1 MRDRQFWKQFRDKL
15 VGLMTSRIFLLGAVI
30 MILMLL
36 LIRRLFVL
44 QIVNGQTYQ
53 NDFTLKIERERTI
66 KATRGSI
73 YDRNGRVLAK
83 DKLAYSVTMEDNY
96 DSTSTKDMEINDTI
110 FRLISIIEK
119 NGDKLDNDFNI
130 VLDENGNYQFTVT
143 GTGLLRFLADCYG
156 KPSTDKLLIKEKNA
170 TPDDVIAFLCGPK
183 MFGVGRYVQNER
195 GGYDLVPM
203 EGYTKE
209 QILKILRIR
218 FAMFSNNYQKYIASN
233 VATDVN
239 ERTVAE
245 IMENLDSLRGVNIAE
260 DTVRV
265 YIDDPSL
272 SHILG
277 YTGKISNEELAE
289 LNQEEAVNTYHHV
302 YELNDMVGKA
312 GIEQVMERALQG
324 TKGRQ
329 TIFVDNLGRVTE
341 AGTESAPVAGND
353 LYLTIDADLQSAIY
367 KILEQKIA
375 GIVLSKIRNVK
386 EFDAEAVKSA
396 ADIIIPIDDV
406 YFALFDNNVI
416 SLTELAA
423 GSVGSSEA
431 AVYSAYLTKLG
442 QAISAID
449 TDLRGEGLRPHMEQ
463 DEEMKVYE
471 EYILDMLKSLSV
483 LDMSGSDE
491 ASSLQEE
498 WDGGE
503 LSIAEFLRSAIAAGA
518 VDIAKIGADKG
529 YSDSGEIYGR
539 LVDYTEE
546 KLHSDSEFS
555 KKLFR
560 FMISEGSILPAQICL
575 CLFEQGI
582 IAEDEA
588 AKADLLNGVTD
599 PYDFMLS
606 CIKTL
611 QITPAQLALDPCSGS
626 CVVTDPNSGEVLALV
641 SYPSYDDNMMANSV
655 DADYF
660 NRIAH
665 DKSLPLYNYATQEK
679 TAPGSTFKPV
689 STTAGLEEGAIRLG
703 EKIECV
709 GVFEKIDSET
719 RAPRCWIYPGRHGQL
734 DVVGGIQNSC
744 NYFFYEVGYRLSTG
758 LNGLYDNQTGLD
770 KIRKYCDLYGLT
782 DKSGIELTESEPKV
796 SDIDAVRSAIGQ
808 GSHSYTTVQL
818 ARYVTTVANR
828 GVCYNLSVVDKI
840 TDSNGRLIIDYTPEV
855 RNNINISSSTWGA
868 IHQGMRAA
876 VTTYHAFDDFPVLL
890 AGKTGTAQQV
900 TTRPNH
906 ALFIG
911 FAPYQNP
918 RISVAS
924 RIAYG
929 YTSSNAAEVT
939 RDVLK
944 YYFKL
949 QDVGDI
955 VTGKAEP
962 PDSAA
967 IGD

>member
-1 MRDRQFWKQFRDKL
+1 MQFWKQFRDKL
-15 VGLMTSRIFLLGAVI
+15 VGLITSRMFLLGTVI
-30 MILMLL
+30 IILMCL
-36 LIRRLFVL
+36 LIHRLFVL

-53 NDFTLKIERERTI
+53 DNFTLKIERERTI

-73 YDRNGRVLAK
+73 YDRNGKVLAQ

-96 DSTSTKDMEINDTI
+96 DSTPTKDMEINDTI
-110 FRLISIIEK
+110 LRLIDIIER

-143 GTGLLRFLADCYG
+143 GSGLLRFLADCYG
-156 KPSTDKLLIKEKNA
+156 KSSVDKLLIREKNSSA
-170 TPDDVIAFLCGPK
+170 EDVIAFLCSSK
-183 MFGVGRYVQNER
+183 MFGVGRYIQNDR
-195 GGYDLVPM
+195 GGYDLIPM
-203 EGYTKE
+203 EGYSRE

-239 ERTVAE
+239 EKTVAE
-245 IMENLDSLRGVNIAE
+245 IMENLDTLRGVNIAE
-260 DTVRV
+260 DTIRV
-265 YIDDPSL
+265 YIDDPSM

-277 YTGKISNEELAE
+277 YTGKISNEELVE
-289 LNQEEAVNTYHHV
+289 LNEAEAVNTWHHE

-341 AGTESAPVAGND
+341 AAEQTNPVAGND
-353 LYLTIDADLQSAIY
+353 LYLTIDSDLQSAIY

-375 GIVLSKIRNVK
+375 GIVISKIRNVR
-386 EFDAEAVKSA
+386 EFNPEEVSSA
-396 ADIIIPIDDV
+396 ADIIIPIDNV
-406 YFALFDNNVI
+406 YAALFENNVI
-416 SLTELAA
+416 SLTHLSAA
-423 GSVGSSEA
+423 EKGTNEA
-431 AVYSAYLTKLG
+431 EIYNAYLSKLDSTL
-442 QAISAID
+442 AVLS
-449 TDLRGEGLRPHMEQ
+449 
-463 DEEMKVYE
+463 EEMNRGAVPVGELDAELKGYE
-471 EYILDMLKSLSV
+471 TYTVDMLKNLQAIRTDQIEEGDETEKQWTEGTIPLSRY
-483 LDMSGSDE
+483 
-491 ASSLQEE
+491 
-498 WDGGE
+498 
-503 LSIAEFLRSAIAAGA
+503 LRDAITKGW
-518 VDIAKIGADKG
+518 VDIGRIGVSGG
-529 YSDSGEIYGR
+529 YSDSDEIFQSFS
-539 LVDYTEE
+539 DYTLE
-546 KLHSDSEFS
+546 KLRSDMEFS
-555 KKLFR
+555 KKLYR
-560 FMISEGSILPAQICL
+560 YMIRDEMIHPIQICQ
-575 CLFEQGI
+575 CLYEQDI
-582 IAEDEA
+582 IQEDGDTRN
-588 AKADLLNGVTD
+588 DLTNGMID
-599 PYDFMLS
+599 PYDFMLAR
-606 CIKTL
+606 IRKL
-611 QITPAQLALDPCSGS
+611 EITPAQLALDPCSGS

-660 NRIAH
+660 NKIAH

-689 STTAGLEEGAIRLG
+689 STTAGLEEGVINLG
-703 EKIECV
+703 ERIECV

-719 RAPRCWIYPGRHGQL
+719 RAPRCWIYPGRHGEL
-734 DVVGGIQNSC
+734 DVVGGIKNSC
-744 NYFFYEVGYRLSTG
+744 NYFFYEVGYRLSSG
-758 LNGLYDNQTGLD
+758 LTGLYDNQTGLTR
-770 KIRKYCDLYGLT
+770 IRKYCDLYGLT

-808 GSHSYTTVQL
+808 GSHSYTTVQI
-818 ARYVTTVANR
+818 ARYVNTVANK
-828 GVCYNLSVVDKI
+828 GVCYNLSVLDRI
-840 TDSNGRLIIDYTPEV
+840 MDANGKLIIDYTPEI

-876 VTTYHAFDDFPVLL
+876 VTTYHAFDDFPVLV

-918 RISVAS
+918 RISVAT

-955 VTGKAEP
+955 ITGEAAI